1 MSADNLSL
9 VTNGTMNLTM
19 CDLQPNNPYCGIY
32 GPQRVVEAVYMTL
45 LVVIG
50 TIGNLMVIFS
60 IMLEKRIHKNG
71 NIFIIN
77 LAVADIFVTG
87 FFLPTVLANVI
98 YTGNS
103 LNKPACD
110 VAGYV
115 ITLTCV
121 CSVSNLTVIA
131 INRYWAVVKNK
142 TYAKMFS
149 KRRVYIMVLL
159 VWVWSNLLVIPTL
172 FGWSGLTYDE
182 KMMECAWDDMKNRS
196 YNIFL
201 VVCAILLPVGVIVFC
216 YYNLYKSVRSRGAW
230 ARSATSVGSRSN
242 DRQRRSLQRET
253 NLLKTLAMTVVLFVV
268 CWTPYGF
275 VVVFDPFGVAPTTKK
290 IVAWMGLSNSVVNFI
305 IYGTM
310 NPVFRKGYKH
320 LIIFVL
326 CCKRR
331 QKGRRGTTEDSL
343 SLPIRKQNSLE
354 QSSNKKTNLSQTMTP
369 VCNSRKE
376 IQSFIQT

>member
-242 DRQRRSLQRET
+242 DRQRRSLQHCCMDGFIELGRQLYNIRHYEPRIQKRLQT
-253 NLLKTLAMTVVLFVV
+253 PHNICTMLQTKTK
-268 CWTPYGF
+268 G
-275 VVVFDPFGVAPTTKK
+275 TKR
-290 IVAWMGLSNSVVNFI
+290 NN
-305 IYGTM
+305 
-310 NPVFRKGYKH
+310 
-320 LIIFVL
+320 
-326 CCKRR
+326 RR
-331 QKGRRGTTEDSL
+331 QSL
-343 SLPIRKQNSLE
+343 SSNQKTKFSRTKQ
-354 QSSNKKTNLSQTMTP
+354 
-369 VCNSRKE
+369 
-376 IQSFIQT
+376 